1 MTSAS
6 TRRLAKEMAELNAD
20 FPPFVT
26 AQPDESNLRH
36 WTGTIT
42 GPPDSAYQGGKFGID
57 LTFPVEYPFK
67 SPTVKFTTRIYH
79 PNVTDDGAICI
90 GLLKAEAWKPS
101 TKIEQ
106 ILRALVQ
113 LLQEPNPDDAL
124 VASIA
129 EIYNQDRASFNKTA
143 QDWVK
148 KYAQ

>member
-1 MTSAS
+1 MAAVK
-6 TRRLAKEMAELNAD
+6 RLAKEYNEIQAD
-20 FPPFVT
+20 APPNVI
-26 AQPDESNLRH
+26 AQPDESNLLH
-36 WTGTIT
+36 WTGVIT
-42 GPPDSAYQGGKFGID
+42 GPVDSAYKGGKFGID
-57 LTFPVEYPFK
+57 LTFPTEYPFK

-90 GLLKAEAWKPS
+90 GLLKSEAWKPS
-101 TKIEQ
+101 TKVEQ

-129 EIYNQDRASFNKTA
+129 EVYNQDRPTFDKTA
-143 QDWVK
+143 QEWVK

>member
-1 MTSAS
+1 MSAAA
-6 TRRLAKEMAELNAD
+6 RRITKEYAELQQD
-20 FPPFVT
+20 FPPHVT
-26 AQPDESNLRH
+26 AAPDESNLLH

-42 GPPDSAYQGGKFGID
+42 GPPDSSYKGGKFNID
-57 LTFPVEYPFK
+57 ITFPTEYPFK

-79 PNVTDDGAICI
+79 PNS
-90 GLLKAEAWKPS
+90 EAWKPS

-129 EIYNQDRASFNKTA
+129 EVYNTDRAQFTKNA
-143 QDWVK
+143 QEWVK
-148 KYAQ
+148 KHAT

>member
-1 MTSAS
+1 MSAAA
-6 TRRLAKEMAELNAD
+6 RRITKEYAELQAD
-20 FPPFVT
+20 FPPHVQ
-26 AQPDESNLRH
+26 AAPDENNLLH

-42 GPPDSAYQGGKFGID
+42 GPPDSAYKGGKFNID
-57 LTFPVEYPFK
+57 ITFPTEYPFK

-90 GLLKAEAWKPS
+90 GLLKSEAWKPS

-129 EIYNQDRASFNKTA
+129 EVYNQDRATFNKNA
-143 QDWVK
+143 QEWVK
-148 KYAQ
+148 KYAS

>member
-129 EIYNQDRASFNKTA
+129 EIYNQDRAAFNKTA

>member
-1 MTSAS
+1 MSAA
-6 TRRLAKEMAELNAD
+6 TRRITKEYAELQAD
-20 FPPFVT
+20 YPPHVV
-26 AQPDESNLRH
+26 AAPDENNFLH

-57 LTFPVEYPFK
+57 LTFPSEYPFK

-90 GLLKAEAWKPS
+90 GLLKSEAWKPS
-101 TKIEQ
+101 TKIDH

-129 EIYNQDRASFNKTA
+129 EVYNQDRATFNKT
-143 QDWVK
+143 
-148 KYAQ
+148 YAKA